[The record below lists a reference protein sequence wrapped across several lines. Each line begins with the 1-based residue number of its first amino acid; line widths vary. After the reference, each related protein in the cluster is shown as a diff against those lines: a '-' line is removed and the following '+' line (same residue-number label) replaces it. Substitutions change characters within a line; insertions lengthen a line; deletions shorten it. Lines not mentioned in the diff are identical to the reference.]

1 MSGKTASFR
10 IRLQSI
16 AACFAIFLALPAAA
30 QPFLA
35 SFQTDLPEKK
45 LFLCAFYG
53 EKISLLDSAVTD
65 KEGKTAFIFTASRQ
79 PGLYRLMVN
88 KNQFLDFI
96 FNREN
101 ISIRMDLGKGQ
112 EAPQVIQS
120 EENKV
125 FYKFLSGDHIY
136 RRKIEVLVQ
145 VSQQYPEKDA
155 FYHQAA
161 KEYKQLTKER
171 EKTLESLISGNE
183 GRFVSRIL
191 RLYREP
197 ALAWEL
203 TEQQR
208 VEQFRDTYLQVVS
221 LKDPALIRTNLLT
234 SKVID
239 FLSLF
244 PNPQMR
250 QQEAEQA
257 FIKGVDMVMA
267 NVMDDSA
274 VFQFLL
280 SYLVGGFE
288 KYKMEVVLT
297 HLYEKYLSES
307 MCEGDV
313 REDELARRLR
323 AYEQLAVGRT
333 APEVNLPDSSGRTL
347 STGKLDFDYYL
358 LVFYASW
365 CPHCHDLLKKLPQLS
380 NRFDSLKLG
389 VITITLDTSR
399 SDWIN
404 YLNQNKLP
412 WHNGFEGK
420 GWSGPS
426 VKAYNIYATPTM
438 FLLDRKRKII
448 SKPITWMDLTESL
461 GMLKEVK

>member
-1 MSGKTASFR
+1 MSGLTVRFR
-10 IRLQSI
+10 ISARQI
-16 AACFAIFLALPAAA
+16 AAFLAFLLALPAAA
-30 QPFLA
+30 QPYLA
-35 SFQTDLPEKK
+35 SFETDLPEKK

-65 KEGKTAFIFTASRQ
+65 TKGKTTFTFSASRQ

-88 KNQFLDFI
+88 RNQFLDFI
-96 FNREN
+96 YNREN

-112 EAPQVIQS
+112 EAPQVLQS
-120 EENKV
+120 EENRV
-125 FYKFLSGDHIY
+125 FYKFLSEDHIY

-145 VSQQYPEKDA
+145 ISQQYPEKDP
-155 FYHQAA
+155 FYHHAR
-161 KEYKQLTKER
+161 KEYETLTRER
-171 EKTLESLISGNE
+171 DKKLETLISGNE
-183 GRFVSRIL
+183 GSFVSRIL

-197 ALAWEL
+197 SMPWEL
-203 TEQQR
+203 NEQER
-208 VEQFRDTYLQVVS
+208 VEQFREKYLQVVS

-257 FIKGVDMVMA
+257 FIKGVDIVMA
-267 NVMDDSA
+267 NVKDDSA

-333 APEVNLPDSSGRTL
+333 GPEVNIADSSGKILSISTL
-347 STGKLDFDYYL
+347 NYDYTL

-365 CPHCHDLLKKLPQLS
+365 CPHCHDLLKKLPQL
-380 NRFDSLKLG
+380 RTQFDSLKLG
-389 VITITLDTSR
+389 VISITLDTSR
-399 SDWIN
+399 TDWIN
-404 YLNQNKLP
+404 YLKQNRLP